1 MFLVRRNVV
10 ADSSRTMKVAI
21 VAARTSLKS
30 LEWWTKVRNSIN
42 DCCEQL
48 GETGRSRYDGR
59 RVRALLDPPTRVRQ
73 VNLGELS

>member
-1 MFLVRRNVV
+1 M
-10 ADSSRTMKVAI
+10 AI
-21 VAARTSLKS
+21 VAIRTGLRS

-48 GETGRSRYDGR
+48 GETGYGRYHER
-59 RVRALLDPPTRVRQ
+59 QVSALFDSPARVRQ